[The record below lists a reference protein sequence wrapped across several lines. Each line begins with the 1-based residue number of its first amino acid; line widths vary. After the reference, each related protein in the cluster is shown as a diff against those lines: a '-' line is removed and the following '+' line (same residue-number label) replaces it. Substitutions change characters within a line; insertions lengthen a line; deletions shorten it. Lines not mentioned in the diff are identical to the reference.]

1 MNLTQTPINYTLEEA
16 KERTTLLFKHRE
28 ILLDRAEIY
37 YPQFGAVVNKMIAC
51 VCALADEAEEIQ
63 SLGDVEIK
71 ALYGGLSFIP
81 IVLLSDRHPDAKE
94 ACAALI
100 LMTHNYL
107 SCFPDP
113 EMENLVAALYN
124 LIALENNFSLLIL
137 ASDVLLMQ
145 FKSTLGK
152 TQDYY
157 SLSRNFV
164 AEILEGGK
172 KND

>member
-1 MNLTQTPINYTLEEA
+1 MNLTQNPINYTLEEA
-16 KERTTLLFKHRE
+16 KEKVSLLFKHRD
-28 ILLDRAEIY
+28 ILFDRAEIY
-37 YPQFGAVVNKMIAC
+37 HPQFGAVVNKMLAC
-51 VCALADEAEEIQ
+51 ICALADDAEEIQ

-81 IVLLSDRHPDAKE
+81 IVLLNDRHPEAKN

-113 EMENLVAALYN
+113 ELEELVAALYN
-124 LIALENNFSLLIL
+124 LIALENNFTLLLL
-137 ASDVLLMQ
+137 ASDVMLMQ

-164 AEILEGGK
+164 AEILDGGK

>member
-1 MNLTQTPINYTLEEA
+1 M
-16 KERTTLLFKHRE
+16 FKHRD

-37 YPQFGAVVNKMIAC
+37 HPQFGAVVNKMISC
-51 VCALADEAEEIQ
+51 VCALAEDAEEIQ
-63 SLGDVEIK
+63 SLGDVELK
-71 ALYGGLSFIP
+71 MLYGGLSFIP
-81 IVLLSDRHPDAKE
+81 IVLLNNRHPDAKD
-94 ACAALI
+94 ACTALI

-107 SCFPDP
+107 NCFPDA
-113 EMENLVAALYN
+113 ELEELVAALYN
-124 LIALENNFSLLIL
+124 LIALENNFSLLLL
-137 ASDVLLMQ
+137 ASDVMLMQ

>member
-1 MNLTQTPINYTLEEA
+1 MNLTQNPINYTLEEA
-16 KERTTLLFKHRE
+16 KEKTTLLFKHRD

-37 YPQFGAVVNKMIAC
+37 HPQFGAVVNKMISC
-51 VCALADEAEEIQ
+51 VCALAEDAEEIQ
-63 SLGDVEIK
+63 SLGDVELK
-71 ALYGGLSFIP
+71 MLYGGLSFIP
-81 IVLLSDRHPDAKE
+81 IVLLNNRHPDAE
-94 ACAALI
+94 DACAALI

-107 SCFPDP
+107 NCFPDA
-113 EMENLVAALYN
+113 ELEELVAALYN
-124 LIALENNFSLLIL
+124 LIALENNFSLLLL
-137 ASDVLLMQ
+137 ASDVMLMQ